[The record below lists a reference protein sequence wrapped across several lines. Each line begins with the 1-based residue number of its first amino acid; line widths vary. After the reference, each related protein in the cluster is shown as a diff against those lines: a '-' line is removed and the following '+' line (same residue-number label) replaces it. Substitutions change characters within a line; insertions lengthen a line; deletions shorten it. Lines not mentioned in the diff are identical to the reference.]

1 MYYTILI
8 LHSAVRW
15 LVLIS
20 LVVAIIRAY
29 RGWKGRFPFTKLDNT
44 IRHTTATIA
53 HIQLILGL
61 CLYSTSPITQYFLTN
76 FKEAIHDRPIRF
88 FGMEHASVMIL
99 AIVLITLGSI
109 KTKRQTDDTARFKT
123 MTIWFAVALFA
134 ILTSIPW
141 AFSPLV
147 SRPHFRF
154 W

>member
-1 MYYTILI
+1 FT
-8 LHSAVRW
+8 
-15 LVLIS
+15 
-20 LVVAIIRAY
+20 
-29 RGWKGRFPFTKLDNT
+29 PFDHTL
-44 IRHTTATIA
+44 RLTTATIA

-61 CLYSTSPITQYFLTN
+61 CLYGTSPITQYFLAH